1 MFYAL
6 IGIPLVLSALN
17 DLGKVLFLFILNCL
31 NFWEDHI
38 TKRLCWW
45 KNARHT
51 GSKES
56 TSTTAEPD
64 AQKKSASDKMIT
76 SVDSG
81 VIEGSDEK
89 DEELEEEDEKEI
101 DEKIMSI
108 PVPVALFV
116 TIGWI
121 FLCAGLFCIWET
133 EWTYFTSVYF
143 IFISFSTI
151 GLGDVTPIHTDY
163 MIGVFY
169 FVIVGLSL
177 VSMCINV
184 IQHRLEELY
193 MQLLMMIFQEYQ
205 KRLME
210 GGGDQVNATLG
221 MMSAWNN
228 NRTAKL
234 LMPLLRYNIP
244 TNFNT
249 VPFEP
254 I

>member
-1 MFYAL
+1 
-6 IGIPLVLSALN
+6 VLSALN

-31 NFWEDHI
+31 NFWEDHVS
-38 TKRLCWW
+38 KRLCWW
-45 KNARHT
+45 RAAKHPAAAKDSPGD
-51 GSKES
+51 GSEAATEAKL
-56 TSTTAEPD
+56 
-64 AQKKSASDKMIT
+64 KSSAADDKMVR

-81 VIEGSDEK
+81 VTSDVE
-89 DEELEEEDEKEI
+89 DAEEEEDEKEI

-116 TIGWI
+116 TLGWI
-121 FLCAGLFCIWET
+121 FLCAGLFCIWES

-193 MQLLMMIFQEYQ
+193 MQLLMMVFEEYQ

-221 MMSAWNN
+221 MMSAWYVAEGCVHSKDNLLTALICHRNN
-228 NRTAKL
+228 NKAAKL
-234 LMPLLRYNIP
+234 LMPLLR
-244 TNFNT
+244 
-249 VPFEP
+249 
-254 I
+254 